1 MIIELKKQREQLLK
15 QNNSNFT
22 EFETKLKERFIRS
35 LQFTDEIKQWKEEV
49 SNLCWNFDSQTL
61 KLKSIFEIMDI
72 EKKKKFC
79 STGQEFQNQIDSVTG
94 HVDTIMKGYLSNYK
108 IEYKTALNTEYLQ
121 IYNPKMDLES
131 VIFNTMLEV
140 NPPSKLSENKKRS
153 KSFINTPDSFEF
165 DFKATVKKT
174 NEQEVFS
181 SDDEFAENE
190 KDLENDIIEKG
201 LLNELNID
209 KAKEES
215 KVTVKPKVI
224 KRNSSNFLGVNTKN
238 FIRTGNSPVP
248 VHSMQKIQPYQPSLI
263 QKPASNRQILGSPK
277 VPQKRNTLCFQLY
290 KSENKPLGALRKS
303 SQNIGMF
310 REKSN
315 PKQEVRENS
324 MKNKIKKRNSAF
336 QPVTKRKSQIGMNQV
351 EKQGNLKKLFL
362 GKHAKKLNLLKDDS
376 LACLDLNFGGKLI
389 RIKGF

>member
-35 LQFTDEIKQWKEEV
+35 LQFTDEIKQWKEDV

-263 QKPASNRQILGSPK
+263 QKTASNRQILGSPK

>member
-1 MIIELKKQREQLLK
+1 MIELKKQREQLLK

-35 LQFTDEIKQWKEEV
+35 MQFTDEIKQWKEEV
-49 SNLCWNFDSQTL
+49 SNLCWNYDSQTP

-72 EKKKKFC
+72 EKKKNLC
-79 STGQEFQNQIDSVTG
+79 STGKEFQTQIDSVTG
-94 HVDTIMKGYLSNYK
+94 HVDNIMKGYLSSYK

-131 VIFNTMLEV
+131 VIFNTKIDV
-140 NPPSKLSENKKRS
+140 NPPSQFSENKKKS
-153 KSFINTPDSFEF
+153 KSFINMPDSFEF
-165 DFKATVKKT
+165 DFKASVKKT

-190 KDLENDIIEKG
+190 RDLENDIVEQD
-201 LLNELNID
+201 LLNALNKD

-224 KRNSSNFLGVNTKN
+224 KRNNSNFLGANTKN
-238 FIRTGNSPVP
+238 FIGTGNSPVTL
-248 VHSMQKIQPYQPSLI
+248 HSMQKILPYQPSLI
-263 QKPASNRQILGSPK
+263 QKPTSNRQILGSPK
-277 VPQKRNTLCFQLY
+277 VPQKRNTLCYQLY

-315 PKQEVRENS
+315 PKQEAREKS

-351 EKQGNLKKLFL
+351 EKQGNLKKLLL
-362 GKHAKKLNLLKDDS
+362 GKHAKKLMLLTKDS
-376 LACLDLNFGGKLI
+376 LNCLDLNFGGKLI
-389 RIKGF
+389 RNKGF